1 MNVEQVGCLTPRVCL
16 MTTAVHNPQDPAS
29 LATCITAWAKQK
41 NRGGFLLYL
50 LISDFVLTYI
60 HTNKSTSLLHTLSE
74 IILFYWFKGA
84 KLVALMAAAR
94 ARACQ
99 LRARVH
105 GKVLR
110 RMASARLLLT
120 RSGCTALKTI
130 TGDKLI
136 YKLHILGLQIYFIKL

>member
-1 MNVEQVGCLTPRVCL
+1 
-16 MTTAVHNPQDPAS
+16 
-29 LATCITAWAKQK
+29 
-41 NRGGFLLYL
+41 
-50 LISDFVLTYI
+50 
-60 HTNKSTSLLHTLSE
+60 
-74 IILFYWFKGA
+74 
-84 KLVALMAAAR
+84 MAAAR

-136 YKLHILGLQIYFIKL
+136 YNFTYLVYIYILLNYSVLVYILF